1 MLPTISLLLQLSG
14 SEAPPAPPAPTAQ
27 ATATA
32 TTVTEPASKVTFL
45 PDAEAFAT
53 FRATY
58 THHPSDGS
66 PWFSRFELPRVR
78 AGLTVGTSKSS
89 EELTDPTEVAH
100 VPASAGVGGRL
111 LVEGVRSTADGGLLG
126 AAGDSVLLRL
136 REAYGAWRPLKN
148 LEFRAGMIPLP
159 LVDQLDGGYDLRVT
173 GPSGVEAAGL
183 IDAAD
188 LGASCSYWFPKGYGR
203 AFIAGTD
210 GEGYTRREQ
219 NRAKN
224 VEASVV
230 VAPDPRGPLRGLTL
244 GTYLRKGTRGA
255 LDVRADRA
263 TVGAFY
269 QRGVA
274 RAGLAATY
282 ARGVDIDGTATGY
295 SLEGYLRL
303 VAAERWIFGLRGQ
316 LTEFDTRQTAQTLL
330 TQASVGMRV
339 ESHSEVHAIG
349 EFATSS
355 ASYFAQMPT
364 SRNLSAT
371 VAARF
376 HY

>member
-14 SEAPPAPPAPTAQ
+14 PETTTAPPAPTAQ
-27 ATATA
+27 ATAT
-32 TTVTEPASKVTFL
+32 TVTEPPASKVTFL

-66 PWFSRFELPRVR
+66 PWFARFELPRVR
-78 AGLTVGTSKSS
+78 VGLTVGTLKGS
-89 EELTDPTEVAH
+89 EELTDPTDVSRP
-100 VPASAGVGGRL
+100 PASSGVGGRL

-126 AAGDSVLLRL
+126 AAGDSVLLRM
-136 REAYGAWRPLKN
+136 REAYGAWRPIKA

-203 AFIAGTD
+203 AFVAGTD

-224 VEASVV
+224 VEAAVV
-230 VAPDPRGPLRGLTL
+230 VAPDPRGPLRGLTV

-263 TVGAFY
+263 TLGAFY

-282 ARGVDIDGTATGY
+282 ARGIDIDGTATGY
-295 SLEGYLRL
+295 SLEAYLRL

-330 TQASVGMRV
+330 TQASFGMRI

-349 EFATSS
+349 ELATSS
-355 ASYFAQMPT
+355 ASYFAQNPT